1 MLSKTGFI
9 NIRIC
14 CKRIQREVNFLKTN
28 QISSDTAKWINNG
41 NLSKLYINGRWVDP
55 VEKEYLNVK
64 NPATNEKIAEVG
76 IASERDV
83 EDAIQ
88 AAKTAFNSGPWKN
101 TSAHERSLLLN
112 KIANE
117 IEKNIELLKEVETW
131 DNGKTLSE
139 SKADIEGAVDTF
151 RYYASIVLMP
161 MGETLTVEKPL
172 VSKVVREP
180 VGVCGQIIP
189 WNYPL
194 LMAAWKLAPALAVGN
209 TCILKP
215 SEVTPLSSIC
225 LFEILDVLNIPPGV
239 VNLINGY
246 GDVAGQH
253 LVESENVDKIAFT
266 GGTETGKKIL
276 QSSVGNLKKVSLE
289 LGGKSANIVFS
300 DADYQT
306 ALDHAAFAIFNNS
319 GEVCSAGS
327 RLLLQR
333 EIYDEFLKDLVEI
346 TKNIKVGNGFKN
358 STQMG
363 PLVNQQQL
371 RKVKSYVELGK
382 EEAKLMCGGNQI
394 IEDGFEL
401 GNFFEPTIFSDA
413 DPKSRIAQEEVFGPV
428 LTVIPFDT
436 EEEAINIANDSNYGL
451 AAGIFTSDGAKG
463 ERVSNELR
471 VGVTWINTFEQN
483 LIEGPWG
490 GYKQSGIGRELGVYA
505 LQEYTEVKQMINNLQ
520 VEPTYF
526 FD

>member
-1 MLSKTGFI
+1 
-9 NIRIC
+9 
-14 CKRIQREVNFLKTN
+14 
-28 QISSDTAKWINNG
+28 
-41 NLSKLYINGRWVDP
+41 
-55 VEKEYLNVK
+55 
-64 NPATNEKIAEVG
+64 
-76 IASERDV
+76 
-83 EDAIQ
+83 
-88 AAKTAFNSGPWKN
+88 
-101 TSAHERSLLLN
+101 
-112 KIANE
+112 
-117 IEKNIELLKEVETW
+117 
-131 DNGKTLSE
+131 
-139 SKADIEGAVDTF
+139 
-151 RYYASIVLMP
+151 
-161 MGETLTVEKPL
+161 
-172 VSKVVREP
+172 
-180 VGVCGQIIP
+180 
-189 WNYPL
+189 
-194 LMAAWKLAPALAVGN
+194 
-209 TCILKP
+209 
-215 SEVTPLSSIC
+215 
-225 LFEILDVLNIPPGV
+225 
-239 VNLINGY
+239 
-246 GDVAGQH
+246 
-253 LVESENVDKIAFT
+253 
-266 GGTETGKKIL
+266 IL

>member
-1 MLSKTGFI
+1 
-9 NIRIC
+9 
-14 CKRIQREVNFLKTN
+14 
-28 QISSDTAKWINNG
+28 
-41 NLSKLYINGRWVDP
+41 
-55 VEKEYLNVK
+55 
-64 NPATNEKIAEVG
+64 VG

-209 TCILKP
+209 TCILNP

-276 QSSVGNLKKVSLE
+276 
-289 LGGKSANIVFS
+289 
-300 DADYQT
+300 
-306 ALDHAAFAIFNNS
+306 
-319 GEVCSAGS
+319 
-327 RLLLQR
+327 
-333 EIYDEFLKDLVEI
+333 
-346 TKNIKVGNGFKN
+346 
-358 STQMG
+358 
-363 PLVNQQQL
+363 
-371 RKVKSYVELGK
+371 
-382 EEAKLMCGGNQI
+382 
-394 IEDGFEL
+394 
-401 GNFFEPTIFSDA
+401 
-413 DPKSRIAQEEVFGPV
+413 
-428 LTVIPFDT
+428 
-436 EEEAINIANDSNYGL
+436 
-451 AAGIFTSDGAKG
+451 
-463 ERVSNELR
+463 
-471 VGVTWINTFEQN
+471 
-483 LIEGPWG
+483 
-490 GYKQSGIGRELGVYA
+490 
-505 LQEYTEVKQMINNLQ
+505 
-520 VEPTYF
+520 
-526 FD
+526 

>member
-1 MLSKTGFI
+1 
-9 NIRIC
+9 
-14 CKRIQREVNFLKTN
+14 
-28 QISSDTAKWINNG
+28 
-41 NLSKLYINGRWVDP
+41 
-55 VEKEYLNVK
+55 
-64 NPATNEKIAEVG
+64 
-76 IASERDV
+76 
-83 EDAIQ
+83 
-88 AAKTAFNSGPWKN
+88 
-101 TSAHERSLLLN
+101 RSLLLN

-319 GEVCSAGS
+319 GE
-327 RLLLQR
+327 
-333 EIYDEFLKDLVEI
+333 
-346 TKNIKVGNGFKN
+346 
-358 STQMG
+358 
-363 PLVNQQQL
+363 
-371 RKVKSYVELGK
+371 
-382 EEAKLMCGGNQI
+382 
-394 IEDGFEL
+394 
-401 GNFFEPTIFSDA
+401 
-413 DPKSRIAQEEVFGPV
+413 
-428 LTVIPFDT
+428 
-436 EEEAINIANDSNYGL
+436 
-451 AAGIFTSDGAKG
+451 
-463 ERVSNELR
+463 
-471 VGVTWINTFEQN
+471 
-483 LIEGPWG
+483 
-490 GYKQSGIGRELGVYA
+490 
-505 LQEYTEVKQMINNLQ
+505 
-520 VEPTYF
+520 
-526 FD
+526 